1 MTCFTRIER
10 FFKSVDRIVGALA
23 GGALLVIMVVLFVN
37 ALGRYVVGISFI
49 GGEELARYLMVWLT
63 FLGSYLLVRNG
74 GHVSIDLAMH
84 TFPPRFQR
92 FLKLAINLFGAIV
105 LGYVAWF
112 ASEFA
117 MQILASGQMS
127 SSLPIRKGWLY
138 MSLPVSASL
147 MAAAF
152 LWNAVGGG
160 PGESEA
166 FDSSFR
172 DGSGVGDTG
181 VEG

>member
-1 MTCFTRIER
+1 ML
-10 FFKSVDRIVGALA
+10 S
-23 GGALLVIMVVLFVN
+23 
-37 ALGRYVVGISFI
+37 
-49 GGEELARYLMVWLT
+49 
-63 FLGSYLLVRNG
+63 
-74 GHVSIDLAMH
+74 
-84 TFPPRFQR
+84 
-92 FLKLAINLFGAIV
+92 
-105 LGYVAWF
+105 YVAWF

-152 LWNAVGGG
+152 LWNAVGGCLG
-160 PGESEA
+160 ASEA
-166 FDSSFR
+166 SDSSFR
-172 DGSGVGDTG
+172 DDSGVGDTG